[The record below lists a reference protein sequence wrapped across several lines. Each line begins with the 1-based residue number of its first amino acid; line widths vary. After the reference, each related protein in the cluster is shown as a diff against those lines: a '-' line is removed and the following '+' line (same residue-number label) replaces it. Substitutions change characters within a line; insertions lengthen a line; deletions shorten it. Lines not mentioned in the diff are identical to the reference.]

1 MTLLTHWLNVTKSIF
16 NESFQ
21 AYYVLLKIMVPAIL
35 IVKLLETLGAIDVI
49 AAVLSPLMAL
59 LGLPDVLGI
68 VWAAALLTNIYTALI
83 LFFGLVGDLSLT
95 LEQVTVLGTLIL
107 IGHAIPVEGAVA
119 RRAGVPWLMTIALRV
134 GGALVL
140 GAILHAIYSKLPS
153 FQQPAQFIWQP
164 QPVDNSLIGWA
175 ITQIQSLAIAFII
188 IFILIALLKLL
199 RYLGLERWIHF
210 GLAPLLKIMGI
221 GRAAAN
227 VTGIGFT
234 LGLSY
239 GAGLIIQDLDKGVM
253 SHRDAYLTI
262 CFLGLTHSVVED
274 TLLIMAMGADL
285 SGILWARVL
294 FSFVVIAL
302 LSRAIGSSLATVEAK

>member
-1 MTLLTHWLNVTKSIF
+1 MS
-16 NESFQ
+16 
-21 AYYVLLKIMVPAIL
+21 
-35 IVKLLETLGAIDVI
+35 
-49 AAVLSPLMAL
+49 L

-83 LFFGLVGDLSLT
+83 LFFSLAADLSLT

-119 RRAGVPWLMTIALRV
+119 RRAGVPWSVTIALRI

-140 GAILHAIYSKLPS
+140 GAILHAIYSQLPS

-164 QPVDNSLIGWA
+164 QAVDNSLTGWVV
-175 ITQIQSLAIAFII
+175 TQIQSLAIAFII
-188 IFILIALLKLL
+188 INVLIALLKLL
-199 RYLGLERWIHF
+199 RHLGLERWIHI
-210 GLAPLLKIMGI
+210 GLAPFLKVMGI

-253 SHRDAYLTI
+253 SRKDAYLTI

-274 TLLIMAMGADL
+274 TLLIMTMGADL
-285 SGILWARVL
+285 SGILWARVI
-294 FSFVVIAL
+294 FSFVIIAMMSRVI
-302 LSRAIGSSLATVEAK
+302 SSSLPAVEMK